1 MVIFIMSIPL
11 ALCCTGTD
19 ECLESERKPILEW
32 DPMPPDDS
40 CTKPSQ
46 GEYIVNE
53 RLEIVMTSY
62 LITVLVLIHK
72 FPQNTDDSFAVIVCQ
87 VEIRSCIHQSLKYIH
102 VLFTRI
108 FLHWGQKVKRSLT
121 PFVDGVHIS
130 SKMKDEF
137 NPCVNF
143 FQL

>member
-53 RLEIVMTSY
+53 RLEIGVDSHTP
-62 LITVLVLIHK
+62 LFVFHQV
-72 FPQNTDDSFAVIVCQ
+72 FFQETDDSFAVICCQ
-87 VEIRSCIHQSLKYIH
+87 VEISSGIDQSLKRKQV
-102 VLFTRI
+102 VLHII
-108 FLHWGQKVKRSLT
+108 FKCSCQNVKRSST
-121 PFVDGVHIS
+121 ISIGGVNIS
-130 SKMKDEF
+130 SKLKD
-137 NPCVNF
+137 
-143 FQL
+143 